1 MLRIV
6 VIIAVAIAA
15 ILAFVV
21 IFAATRPNTFR
32 VQRSLTIDAAPERIF
47 PLIDDFHNWAR
58 WAPQDKEDPS
68 MKRTYSGAA
77 FGTGAVSDWESS
89 GNAGKGRMSII
100 ESTPPARVV
109 VKVDFVKPFTAHNLN
124 EFVLESGPATKVT
137 WTMQGSNLYV
147 MKLMSTFVNMDR
159 VMGTSK
165 PGSRILSRPPK
176 IGRER
181 PPRALG

>member
-6 VIIAVAIAA
+6 VIVAVAIAA

-68 MKRTYSGAA
+68 MKRTYRRRCVPLAQA
-77 FGTGAVSDWESS
+77 
-89 GNAGKGRMSII
+89 
-100 ESTPPARVV
+100 
-109 VKVDFVKPFTAHNLN
+109 
-124 EFVLESGPATKVT
+124 
-137 WTMQGSNLYV
+137 
-147 MKLMSTFVNMDR
+147 
-159 VMGTSK
+159 
-165 PGSRILSRPPK
+165 
-176 IGRER
+176 
-181 PPRALG
+181 